1 MKDVLLAV
9 VWVAV
14 FAAVFFGG
22 HAIIRWLRKK

>member
-1 MKDVLLAV
+1 MKAVLLAV

-22 HAIIRWLRKK
+22 HALIRWLRKK